1 MKIAICSDKKSAKLK
16 DTLKEYINELGH
28 DVEDYSDNN
37 SLEDYLNQIVNVS
50 KKAVAKEF
58 DRVIFID
65 AVGGKSFIISSK
77 VKGMVT
83 ACVSDEHSAKMTR
96 DHNGSLG
103 MAIGSD
109 LVGEVL
115 AKNLVKIF
123 IEKSFSAGRHM
134 VRIDML
140 NKMA

>member
-1 MKIAICSDKKSAKLK
+1 MKIAICSDKNSVKLK
-16 DTLKEYINELGH
+16 NVLKEYIKELGH
-28 DVEDYSDNN
+28 NVKDYSDNN

-50 KKAVAKEF
+50 KKAAQKEF

-103 MAIGSD
+103 IAIGSD

-123 IEKSFSAGRHM
+123 IEKNFSAGRHM

>member
-1 MKIAICSDKKSAKLK
+1 MRVAVCSDKKSKQLREV
-16 DTLKEYINELGH
+16 LEEYIAGLGH
-28 DVEDYSDNN
+28 EVKDYSDDEN
-37 SLEDYLNQIVNVS
+37 LEGYLNQIVNVS
-50 KKAVAKEF
+50 KDAVDGKV

-65 AVGGKSFIISSK
+65 AAGGKSFTISAK

-83 ACVSDEHSAKMTR
+83 ACVTDEHSAFMTR

-103 MAIGSD
+103 LAIGSD
-109 LVGEVL
+109 LVAETL
-115 AKNLVKIF
+115 AKNLVKTF
-123 IEKSFSAGRHM
+123 IEKEFSAGRHM